1 MKQYLLL
8 LLLISTAIFGQTKK
22 GSSFSGNLEVD
33 RDVCPPTMQ
42 FKSEK
47 EVNDL
52 ITGMLDKLGM
62 ENRYIVMKC
71 TGVDNCQ
78 ATLFNGKP
86 YILYNPL
93 FLNSVSRL
101 NFTTDNLPEMQQ
113 QDWASLTILAHELG
127 HHTNNHLS
135 NPLPDA
141 TALDM
146 ELEADKTAGFI
157 IYLMKGSLIN
167 AQLAYKALPEK
178 STYDHPGRDKR
189 NLAVETGWKRAEKLY
204 PRVVPS
210 TVVVTPPEPKKKVVV
225 NPSINSMVDVDGNN
239 YGVKSIGNQIWMTE
253 NVEVSHYRNG
263 DVIPEVTDATAWGK
277 LTTGAWCYFQND
289 KTNGNK
295 YGKLYNWYAVNDPRG
310 LAPEGWH
317 IPTIDEF
324 SILTNFLG
332 GTTYSGVKMKTT
344 IGWEKVEGGKVLG
357 FNVLGDNSSGFSGL
371 PGGRRLK
378 SEFSS
383 LGYFGYWWS
392 SSIGNNIFAL
402 SFDTKYSFV
411 NYGMNFFG
419 NAVRCVKD

>member
-1 MKQYLLL
+1 MKQYFLL
-8 LLLISTAIFGQTKK
+8 LLLITTASFGQTKK
-22 GSSFSGNLEVD
+22 GSSFSGNMEVD

-62 ENRYIVMKC
+62 ENRYIIMKC

-78 ATLFNGKP
+78 ATLYNGKP

-101 NFTTDNLPEMQQ
+101 NFTADNLPEMQQ

-141 TALDM
+141 TGLEM

-157 IYLMKGSLIN
+157 IYLMKGSLVN
-167 AQLAYKALPEK
+167 AQLAYKNLPEK

-189 NLAVETGWKRAEKLY
+189 LLAVETGWKRAEKLY
-204 PRVVPS
+204 PRVVPT
-210 TVVVTPPEPKKKVVV
+210 TVVVTPIEPKRTKVV
-225 NPSINSMVDVDGNN
+225 NPSIYSMVDVDGNN
-239 YGVKSIGNQIWMTE
+239 YGIKTIGNQIWMTE

-263 DVIPEVTDATAWGK
+263 DVIPEVTDAAAWEN
-277 LTTGAWCYFQND
+277 LTTGAWCFYKND
-289 KTNGNK
+289 KSNGK
-295 YGKLYNWYAVNDPRG
+295 IYGKLYNWYAINDPRG

-317 IPTIDEF
+317 IPSDDEW
-324 SILTNFLG
+324 SILVKTLG
-332 GTTYSGVKMKTT
+332 DSTTAGVKMKEA
-344 IGWEKVEGGKVLG
+344 GREHWQYPG
-357 FNVLGDNSSGFSGL
+357 NNSSGFTGL
-371 PGGRRLK
+371 PSGIR
-378 SEFSS
+378 EFDGS
-383 LGYFGYWWS
+383 FGEWQYECYWWS
-392 SSIGNNIFAL
+392 KSESSRWNAYNRRLNNTEYISRQGNNKNSGFSI
-402 SFDTKYSFV
+402 
-411 NYGMNFFG
+411 
-419 NAVRCVKD
+419 RCIKD